1 MTPRV
6 ILLLTERSESG
17 GGGGLGGK
25 DAVGVWGVGG
35 VSVGNS
41 TLSWVLETCLQG
53 NNIWNSGYGPE
64 C

>member
-1 MTPRV
+1 MTLGM
-6 ILLLTERSESG
+6 ILLLTEMTESG
-17 GGGGLGGK
+17 GGGGLGEK
-25 DAVGVWGVGG
+25 DAVGPWCVRE

-53 NNIWNSGYGPE
+53 NNIWNPGYRPE